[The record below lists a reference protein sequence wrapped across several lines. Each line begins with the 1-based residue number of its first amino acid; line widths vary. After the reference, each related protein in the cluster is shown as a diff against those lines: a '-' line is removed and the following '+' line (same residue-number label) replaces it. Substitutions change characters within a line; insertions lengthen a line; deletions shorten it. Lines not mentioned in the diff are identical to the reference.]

1 MLQNKGKPVR
11 MTQCTMGDLGCKGAC
26 GLLIKDLGWRFNA
39 RCNIQN
45 HMARRRE
52 AWGGKPL
59 DVERSNGF
67 CWFAPRNL
75 LLILSVRLAPD
86 SGEERELCY
95 YSRAAWLVNGEPR
108 IILLI
113 TAEPSSSSMMPI
125 YTWFNDNTALG
136 KNAVVEYKTI
146 AIGHTL
152 M

>member
-1 MLQNKGKPVR
+1 MPQNKAKPAR
-11 MTQCTMGDLGCKGAC
+11 RTQCTMRDLGCGGAC

-39 RCNIQN
+39 RCNVQN
-45 HMARRRE
+45 HMAQRRE
-52 AWGGKPL
+52 ARGGKPL

-75 LLILSVRLAPD
+75 LPILSVRLAPD
-86 SGEERELCY
+86 SGEEL
-95 YSRAAWLVNGEPR
+95 G

-125 YTWFNDNTALG
+125 YTWFNDDTALW
-136 KNAVVEYKTI
+136 KNVAEEHQTI
-146 AIGHTL
+146 ANGHIL